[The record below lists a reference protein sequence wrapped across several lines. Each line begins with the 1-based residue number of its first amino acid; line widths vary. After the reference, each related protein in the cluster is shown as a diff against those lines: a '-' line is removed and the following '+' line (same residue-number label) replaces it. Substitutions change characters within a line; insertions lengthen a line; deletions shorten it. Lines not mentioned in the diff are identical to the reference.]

1 MERTVA
7 EHGESSTLITEQS
20 EERVQAKT
28 QVVRETRIPPG
39 LVGEPCEATAWLD
52 DVQCQCLLDTGSQVT
67 CISQSFYQ
75 QRLSHRKLHLIS
87 DILEVEGAAGQLVP
101 YLGYIKVDVK
111 FRKEECGTNAT
122 ITTLAL
128 VCPDQTYSTKT
139 PLLVGTNVLRQLMGD
154 CKRVGG
160 YKYVEKLQIHAN
172 FISAYVVCEEKTKT
186 DIRDAKP
193 MSVRLIVRKPV
204 TISKGDMCEVTGRFH
219 AKTSG
224 NEVTGLIE
232 EPQIQSLPGGLLVR
246 SHLIQV
252 RPRSC
257 AKVKILIHNMAEHAI
272 TLQPQR
278 VIAECS
284 LVDWVK
290 PVKVNENY
298 APDKAKMFTTSQ
310 NGRHD
315 EKPVD
320 LNFEDSPV
328 SEQFREHIT
337 KRINRETANAF
348 AKNDLDIG
356 HMTGVDH
363 AIELMDHIPFKE
375 RTRRVSPADFENL
388 KQHLQDLLAA
398 GIIEES
404 NSPYASP
411 VVLVRKRNGELRM
424 VVDYRKLNN
433 LTKKDA
439 YPLPRIEET
448 FTLLS
453 GSKWFTV
460 LDLKSGYYQLDVREE
475 DCPKTVF
482 TTPFG
487 TWQFKRL
494 PQGLTNSPATF
505 QRTMEKV
512 MAGINLEEVIA
523 FLDDLIIFS
532 DTLEQHEERLMKP
545 NLRVWVEIVTVQMQV
560 LPNVCKIS
568 WPCDL
573 CRWYTAR
580 SRQDS
585 RSLRLASPND
595 SERA

>member
-1 MERTVA
+1 M
-7 EHGESSTLITEQS
+7 
-20 EERVQAKT
+20 
-28 QVVRETRIPPG
+28 
-39 LVGEPCEATAWLD
+39 GEPCEATAWLD

-75 QRLSHRKLHLIS
+75 QCLSHRKLHLIS
-87 DILEVEGAAGQLVP
+87 DILEIEGAAGQLVP
-101 YLGYIKVDVK
+101 YLGYITVDVK
-111 FRKEECGTNAT
+111 FLKEECGTNAT
-122 ITTLAL
+122 VTTLAL

-139 PLLVGTNVLRQLMGD
+139 PLLVGTNVLIQLMDD

-160 YKYVEKLQIHAN
+160 YKYVEKLKIHAN
-172 FISAYVVCEEKTKT
+172 FISAYVACEEKTKT
-186 DIRDAKP
+186 DTRDAKSMP
-193 MSVRLIVRKPV
+193 VRLIGRKPV
-204 TISKGDMCEVTGRFH
+204 TIPKGDMCEVTGRFH

-224 NEVTGLIE
+224 NEVTALIE

-252 RPRSC
+252 YPRSC
-257 AKVKILIHNMAEHAI
+257 AKVKVLIHNMADHAI

-290 PVKVNENY
+290 PVKVDENY

-310 NGRHD
+310 KGRRD

-337 KRINRETANAF
+337 KRINREAANAF
-348 AKNDLDIG
+348 AKHDLDIG
-356 HMTGVDH
+356 HMIGVDH
-363 AIELMDHIPFKE
+363 AIELMEHIPFKE
-375 RTRRVSPADFENL
+375 RTRRVSPADFEDL
-388 KQHLQDLLAA
+388 KQHLKDLIDA

-439 YPLPRIEET
+439 
-448 FTLLS
+448 
-453 GSKWFTV
+453 
-460 LDLKSGYYQLDVREE
+460 E
-475 DCPKTVF
+475 DRPKTAF

-532 DTLEQHEERLMKP
+532 DTLEQHEERLMKVLNRISEFGLKLSP
-545 NLRVWVEIVTVQMQV
+545 SKCKFFQMSV
-560 LPNVCKIS
+560 KYLGHVISADGIHPDPDKI
-568 WPCDL
+568 
-573 CRWYTAR
+573 A
-580 SRQDS
+580 
-585 RSLRLASPND
+585 AV
-595 SERA
+595 